1 MVVKEVPMNT
11 VQTQPDTEATS
22 RLMHFPVSF
31 FAMVMGLSGLTIAW
45 KTAGADMLPSAT
57 LNLGIFTSAIMLVIS
72 GIYFM
77 KLVRYPQAV
86 LDELHHPVRLNFFPA
101 FSISLLLLSVVWNS
115 HEQTS
120 LLLWSAGTLIQ
131 FLMTLYVMNS
141 WIHHTHYTLSHANPS
156 WFIPVVGNV
165 IVPISGVHLGFIE
178 LSWFFF
184 SIGIVFWVVLMTMIL
199 YRLFF
204 HEPLPARLTPML
216 FILLAPPSIGF
227 ISYSALTGGLDNTG
241 RILYYIALFLSM
253 LLLSNILRFIR
264 IPFFISSWAYSFPL
278 AALTIATTKMGHL
291 LQSFWFDMFAK
302 ILLAFLSLLLLW
314 LVVQTVK
321 AIAGKK
327 LCQPE

>member
-1 MVVKEVPMNT
+1 M
-11 VQTQPDTEATS
+11 
-22 RLMHFPVSF
+22 
-31 FAMVMGLSGLTIAW
+31 
-45 KTAGADMLPSAT
+45 
-57 LNLGIFTSAIMLVIS
+57 
-72 GIYFM
+72 
-77 KLVRYPQAV
+77 
-86 LDELHHPVRLNFFPA
+86 
-101 FSISLLLLSVVWNS
+101 VWNS

-227 ISYSALTGGLDNTG
+227 ISYSALTGGLDNTS